1 MDYLQTVVN
10 SFKIK
15 NSYKAK
21 NLPFNTILDG
31 HLYRTSSINY
41 SQVEKIYSLLKKY
54 VNDRKVIF
62 SSESDTKE
70 EKAEKIE
77 KIKSDLI
84 VEINSELIGFSTLY
98 YLLQSIENP
107 ENSQIKNLLLEI
119 LFLCGNDSFKKAI
132 IQSRSTVPQLE
143 DLDEDSTLEDI
154 KDSSGLSAEKQ
165 KKTIKLFGI
174 DYKITKK
181 QVISEI
187 ESLSDIGVRDQI

>member
-21 NLPFNTILDG
+21 NLPFNTILDS

>member
-1 MDYLQTVVN
+1 M
-10 SFKIK
+10 
-15 NSYKAK
+15 
-21 NLPFNTILDG
+21 
-31 HLYRTSSINY
+31 
-41 SQVEKIYSLLKKY
+41 
-54 VNDRKVIF
+54 
-62 SSESDTKE
+62 
-70 EKAEKIE
+70 
-77 KIKSDLI
+77 
-84 VEINSELIGFSTLY
+84 
-98 YLLQSIENP
+98 
-107 ENSQIKNLLLEI
+107 
-119 LFLCGNDSFKKAI
+119 FLCGNDSFKKAI